1 MSLGIKQIKNIVE
14 GALLVADRTLSLDHF
29 LDLFDLDQ
37 RPERDEIKQV
47 LNELE
52 EDFQNRSAELVKV
65 SSGYRLQVRQD
76 YSPWI
81 SRLWE
86 DKPPRYSRALLETLS
101 LIAYKQPI
109 TRGEIESIRGVA
121 VSTHIIKTLIERNWA
136 KVVGHKDVPG
146 RPAMYATTKE
156 FLDYFGLK
164 GLENLPTLAE
174 VRDLD
179 KINQELPLEVI
190 EELDQV
196 LKASSNPG
204 PGDAEMKPEMGE
216 ISEELNEETS
226 ENVDGKITEG
236 DSDVSDKMVDELAN
250 EKVSNVVNI
259 SIAMDGENQ
268 SDSENNKA
276 EENVTEEV

>member
-1 MSLGIKQIKNIVE
+1 MSLEIKQIKNIVE
-14 GALLVADRTLSLDHF
+14 GALLVADRTLNIDHF
-29 LDLFDLDQ
+29 LALFDLDQ
-37 RPERDEIKQV
+37 RPERDEIKRV
-47 LNELE
+47 LKDLE
-52 EDFQNRSAELVKV
+52 EDFQDRSAELVKV

-86 DKPPRYSRALLETLS
+86 EKPPRYSRALLETLS

-121 VSTHIIKTLIERNWA
+121 VSTNIIKTLIERDWA

-146 RPAMYATTKE
+146 RPAMYATTRE

-164 GLENLPTLAE
+164 GLEYLPTLAD

-190 EELDQV
+190 NEMDQV
-196 LKASSNPG
+196 LKTSPSSSPDDNT
-204 PGDAEMKPEMGE
+204 MKPEMDE
-216 ISEELNEETS
+216 IDNEHDEEKGKNMDEQAGVENHELPNEEV
-226 ENVDGKITEG
+226 N
-236 DSDVSDKMVDELAN
+236 
-250 EKVSNVVNI
+250 NVVNI

-268 SDSENNKA
+268 QDSENNETEKNA
-276 EENVTEEV
+276 TEEL